1 MHSSSPAR
9 MPKSQ
14 LSTGECWNPSRK
26 RDPTSKDRAEAT
38 TRWQEGQDHIKIKS
52 QTRWVGDPQMGEQE
66 KQRSS
71 YTVANIL
78 GPTWDFPTWGFSKGT
93 GNPKGIWLWRTAG
106 FDYRT
111 STGLGETDS
120 WKAQT
125 KPLSVH
131 LYCKKWE
138 LRGEVKSPF
147 DKEIVVP
154 TLSRQWKDN
163 FKHNSEITRACDQH
177 RSHEQWPRVGEEN
190 MVSSTYGGFPE
201 DDLAKNLPANA

>member
-14 LSTGECWNPSRK
+14 LSTGECWNPPRK

-201 DDLAKNLPANA
+201 DDLVKNLPANA